1 MKSLT
6 WALALRFLL
15 SPISSLSYVSK
26 LALSG
31 LIVSTGVL
39 LLVLSVVNGFDR
51 ELRERVLAVTPH
63 FGVSLSGGSLSAD
76 SSFDTDMLAANG
88 ILHLVPVVQTSV
100 VLAANGNLATAQLK
114 GIDPQRY
121 AFVSDVGSFLTN
133 ASGES
138 EATNTTL
145 DVLDQ
150 ERFSIVIGHT
160 LAKRLDVAVGDSVVL
175 MLAEPKLSIV
185 GPTTRQKRFTV
196 VGVFDSGSQL
206 DGRGAFVSLET
217 AQRLLQLG
225 QRINALDGRLS
236 DIFDFAGTRQFLRA
250 TFADATAVRS
260 WMLTYGNLYQAI
272 AIQKVTMFGLFSLL
286 IGVAAFN
293 LISSLMMMVERH
305 KADVAILRSMGATD
319 RQIIGLFCCLG
330 MLLGGA
336 GIILGLLL
344 GGLAA
349 IGLAQSFP
357 FVQWLLG
364 MDLMSQYFISY
375 LPVDVQL
382 ADAVS
387 IFVFAS
393 ALAFV
398 ASVYPAWRAAKLLP
412 SRVLAYE

>member
-1 MKSLT
+1 
-6 WALALRFLL
+6 
-15 SPISSLSYVSK
+15 
-26 LALSG
+26 
-31 LIVSTGVL
+31 
-39 LLVLSVVNGFDR
+39 
-51 ELRERVLAVTPH
+51 
-63 FGVSLSGGSLSAD
+63 
-76 SSFDTDMLAANG
+76 
-88 ILHLVPVVQTSV
+88 
-100 VLAANGNLATAQLK
+100 
-114 GIDPQRY
+114 
-121 AFVSDVGSFLTN
+121 
-133 ASGES
+133 
-138 EATNTTL
+138 
-145 DVLDQ
+145 
-150 ERFSIVIGHT
+150 
-160 LAKRLDVAVGDSVVL
+160 
-175 MLAEPKLSIV
+175 
-185 GPTTRQKRFTV
+185 
-196 VGVFDSGSQL
+196 
-206 DGRGAFVSLET
+206 
-217 AQRLLQLG
+217 
-225 QRINALDGRLS
+225 
-236 DIFDFAGTRQFLRA
+236 
-250 TFADATAVRS
+250 
-260 WMLTYGNLYQAI
+260 MLTYGNLYQAI